1 MAKEEKLRNEIED
14 IYKWDL
20 TSLYK
25 DENEYIS
32 DFNLLKDKVS
42 KIIEYKNKITSSDK
56 TLLEFLDI
64 YIDIESIV
72 TSLYVYANCLKD
84 VDVTNQKNQIR
95 VDEILNYYS
104 YINEV
109 LSFATPELLKTD
121 YKIIKDYIN
130 KNEKLRDF
138 EFYLEN
144 IYKYQPYTLN
154 EKEEQLISNISD
166 MQLKYEKNFELILYS
181 YVDYGYIKDEEGNK
195 VKLTNGNYSKYIKSK
210 DRNVRKQAFKNRYK
224 ALSKYSSLFAVNYEA
239 YIKAD
244 SSIMKSKGYKS
255 SLDMYL
261 FPDGLNEDIYDNLLK
276 VSNDNIN
283 VLHKYFDMIK
293 KVLGYKKLNI
303 YDIRTELIPE
313 SNKTYSKEDAK
324 KILTEALKILGEDYI
339 NIIGEAFD
347 KKWID
352 FYPNKGK
359 TAGYYQTDASKGNP
373 LILANYN
380 EDFDS
385 VSSLAHEL
393 GHAVHSYL
401 SNKNNKQ
408 QYKSYPIL
416 LAEIASLTNEVL
428 LANYIINNSNDKEE
442 KLMVINNI
450 LNIFSNN
457 FFGTL
462 SEGSI
467 FEKKVHELVNN
478 GEVIGEEKLN
488 EIYNEISKKY
498 YGPYINYDD
507 NVKYNWCRVSHFYSP
522 FYYYKYSV
530 GICGACYV
538 AKRILSGDEE
548 FKQKYFEYLKSGG
561 SKNPLETLKIIDID
575 LTKVDF
581 IEEGIS
587 YFNELIDQ
595 FMLIYNS

>member
-1 MAKEEKLRNEIED
+1 MAKEEKLRNEIEN

-20 TSLYK
+20 TCLYK
-25 DENEYIS
+25 NEDEYNN
-32 DFNLLKDKVS
+32 DFKLLKDKVS
-42 KIIEYKNKITSSDK
+42 EILEYKNKIASSDK
-56 TLLEFLDI
+56 TLLEFLKI
-64 YIDIESIV
+64 YIDIEETV

-84 VDVTNQKNQIR
+84 VDVTNHENQMR

-121 YKIIKDYIN
+121 YKLIKEYIN
-130 KNEKLRDF
+130 KNKELKEY

-144 IYKYQPYTLN
+144 IYKYQPYTLS

-181 YVDYGYIKDEEGNK
+181 FVDYGYIKDEDGNK

-210 DRNVRKQAFKNRYK
+210 DKNVRKQAFKNRYK
-224 ALSKYSSLFAVNYEA
+224 ALSKYSSLFANNYEA

-244 SSIMKSKGYKS
+244 SNIMKSKGYKS
-255 SLDMYL
+255 TMNMYL
-261 FPDGLNEDIYDNLLK
+261 FPDGLNEEIYDNLLK
-276 VSNDNIN
+276 VSSDNIN
-283 VLHKYFDMIK
+283 VLHKYYDMVK

-303 YDIRTELIPE
+303 YDIRAELIPE
-313 SNKTYSKEDAK
+313 SNKKYNKEDAK
-324 KILTEALKILGEDYI
+324 KILMDSLKILGKDYI
-339 NIIGEAFD
+339 KIIEEAFD
-347 KKWID
+347 KNWID

-359 TAGYYQTDASKGNP
+359 VAGYYQTDAGRGNP

-380 EDFDS
+380 DDFDS

-401 SNKNNKQ
+401 SNDNNKK
-408 QYKSYPIL
+408 QYKSYPII

-428 LANYIINNSNDKEE
+428 LANYIINNSNDKNE

-450 LNIFSNN
+450 LNVFSNN
-457 FFGTL
+457 FYGTL
-462 SEGSI
+462 CEGSI
-467 FEKKVHELVNN
+467 FEKEVHKLINEGN
-478 GEVIGEEKLN
+478 VIGEEKFN

-498 YGPYINYDD
+498 YGSNVNYDD
-507 NVKYNWCRVSHFYSP
+507 NIKFNWCRVSHFYSP
-522 FYYYKYSV
+522 FYYYKYSI

-538 AKRILSGDEE
+538 AKKILNGDEE
-548 FKQKYFEYLKSGG
+548 FKNKYFEYLKSGG
-561 SKNPLETLKIIDID
+561 SKSPLDTLKIIDID

-587 YFNELIDQ
+587 YFNELIDK